1 MLDNTTDNSVHRL
14 SSQDEHP
21 SSVISKKVH
30 DTRSNGSNSRKARKV
45 SHGLARDNEERQVC
59 IRHHDEIIRRTDTK
73 QTVGNEPFCDPS
85 CFGFKSANMHCR
97 LLLPRQNMSSHFLFL
112 AGLNTRETVKVT
124 PLGLVR
130 LLDHWNANLALV
142 NPESEHMHRA
152 IEIFSQ
158 FKLVHNAFGIVVLFG
173 GF

>member
-73 QTVGNEPFCDPS
+73 QTVGNEPFVTLAVLDSKVQTCTVAFSCRDKTCLAIFCFWPVSTRGKPS
-85 CFGFKSANMHCR
+85 RSHLSALCACLTIGM
-97 LLLPRQNMSSHFLFL
+97 QTLFWSI
-112 AGLNTRETVKVT
+112 R
-124 PLGLVR
+124 
-130 LLDHWNANLALV
+130 
-142 NPESEHMHRA
+142 RA
-152 IEIFSQ
+152 STCTEP
-158 FKLVHNAFGIVVLFG
+158 
-173 GF
+173 